1 MRLVAR
7 PRSSYYRALY
17 NRPVFRRFCQCG
29 MEKNQ
34 KLPQDFAKLG
44 IETPVLRALS
54 DMQYETP
61 SPIQEA
67 IIPPILR
74 GRDVLGQARTGTG
87 KTAAFGIPILQ
98 QIDPQ
103 GRLQAMV
110 LTPTR
115 ELAAQ
120 VLGELRRIAKHLP
133 DVHCVPVYG
142 GTNMRGQIRELGRKP
157 HLIVGT
163 PGRVMDMASR
173 RAINFDHLRF
183 VVLDEVDRMLD
194 IGFRDDIRKILGGIN
209 HPHQTI
215 FVSATL
221 EGEVRRLALRFMD
234 EPEEIN
240 VSQDQITV
248 SEIVQQY
255 VVVEPVVKFRL
266 LNHLLK
272 KENPK
277 LAIIFTRTKH
287 GARKL
292 AKQLHAAGFVAKEIH
307 GDLVQQKRERVME
320 RFRKHHIPILVAT
333 DLASRGI
340 DVTGIT
346 HIVNYDMP
354 DDPEVYV
361 HRIGRTARMGASG
374 MAISFVAPDQGQV
387 LTRIEMLINQQIQPL
402 DLGGFDVRSHEQIR
416 ADRQTESVAADPSS
430 ASSDSS
436 KAAPS
441 DAAATSAGPRP
452 LFVKLPP
459 RRRR

>member
-1 MRLVAR
+1 MKEPR
-7 PRSSYYRALY
+7 PRAGCSSIR
-17 NRPVFRRFCQCG
+17 
-29 MEKNQ
+29 MEKNL
-34 KLPQDFAKLG
+34 KLPQAFADLG
-44 IETPVLRALS
+44 VETTVLQALAA
-54 DMQYETP
+54 MKYETP

-67 IIPPILR
+67 IIPLILK

-103 GRLQAMV
+103 GRLQAMI

-120 VLGELRRIAKHLP
+120 VLGELRRIAQELQL
-133 DVHCVPVYG
+133 HCVPVYG

-157 HLIVGT
+157 HVIVGT
-163 PGRVMDMASR
+163 PGRVMDMMGR
-173 RAINFDHLRF
+173 GAIDLNHLRF
-183 VVLDEVDRMLD
+183 AVLDEVDRMLD
-194 IGFRDDIRKILGGIN
+194 IGFRDDIRKILSGIRGD
-209 HPHQTI
+209 HQTI

-221 EGEVRRLALRFMD
+221 EGEVRRLALRYMN
-234 EPEEIN
+234 EPEEVN

-248 SEIVQQY
+248 SEITQKY
-255 VVVEPVVKFRL
+255 VVVEPMVKYRL
-266 LNHLLK
+266 LEHLLK
-272 KENPK
+272 VEKPK
-277 LAIIFTRTKH
+277 LAIVFTRTKH

-292 AKQLHAAGFVAKEIH
+292 AKQLHASGFVAKEIH
-307 GDLVQQKRERVME
+307 GDLVQQKREKVME

-361 HRIGRTARMGASG
+361 HRIGRTARMGAKG
-374 MAISFVAPDQGQV
+374 MAISFVMPDQGAV
-387 LTRIEMLINQQIQPL
+387 LTKIEMLINEQVQEL
-402 DLGGFDVRSHEQIR
+402 DLDGFDIRSHEKKR
-416 ADRQTESVAADPSS
+416 ADQQANTKKDG
-430 ASSDSS
+430 D
-436 KAAPS
+436 AAPS
-441 DAAATSAGPRP
+441 QSQRQGDADAAPASTEKQSSGQRP

-459 RRRR
+459 RHRR